1 MSPVFLYLAIV
12 VMWLCV
18 LVPMWLR
25 RDKNNLAEL
34 EEFYAAEHLEQD
46 IEPVS
51 GTSLMEQQQGE
62 DNPPTLERA
71 DLRHLR
77 ARHRAIVVAR
87 RRRLLFFNLLLMIA
101 SVITAAVQVIPWWG
115 VAPSGVLIA
124 GYLTFLR
131 IAVRIDRERRQRAAM
146 AKAERMRRARERRLE
161 EELAAQEAEAE
172 IIDLMARQA
181 DVLFDQYAEPARRAV
196 GD

>member
-34 EEFYAAEHLEQD
+34 EEIYATEQVEQE
-46 IEPVS
+46 IEPVP
-51 GTSLMEQQQGE
+51 GASLMEQSE
-62 DNPPTLERA
+62 DDPPTLERSTA

-77 ARHRAIVVAR
+77 ARHRAIIVAR
-87 RRRLLFFNLLLMIA
+87 RRRLLFFSTLLMIA

-115 VAPSGVLIA
+115 VAPSGLLIGA
-124 GYLTFLR
+124 YLTFLR
-131 IAVRIDRERRQRAAM
+131 SAVRIDSERRQRAAL
-146 AKAERMRRARERRLE
+146 ARAERKRRAQERRRV

-181 DVLFDQYAEPARRAV
+181 DVLFDQYAEPPRRAV